1 MAVYGGGYRQVAEV
15 ARHDLPQ
22 KWGGACHHRMSPG
35 HPKRGSWP
43 MHRELSTRGDRAP
56 GPEPPGPERRVP
68 KARTQ
73 ARRVALR
80 RWPRRKATPN
90 RRPGTVGR
98 LGSHLPRVMATL
110 WRRARRC
117 PDSKKKTSHGRWV
130 GVCEDVHFRY
140 LCILLQTE
148 ICTRQSAPSV
158 LSILPSKGSQHH
170 SQERPCTFQ
179 NIGPGTHNRD

>member
-1 MAVYGGGYRQVAEV
+1 
-15 ARHDLPQ
+15 
-22 KWGGACHHRMSPG
+22 MSPG
-35 HPKRGSWP
+35 HRKRGSWP

-98 LGSHLPRVMATL
+98 LRAYLPRAPSTL
-110 WRRARRC
+110 APRARRC
-117 PDSKKKTSHGRWV
+117 PDSKKKPPTVDGLGFSKVVNTALWRGSR
-130 GVCEDVHFRY
+130 
-140 LCILLQTE
+140 
-148 ICTRQSAPSV
+148 V
-158 LSILPSKGSQHH
+158 LSITLGVSYGMSQLTRQDLTHLVRVGMRTALREFESNAHSRNAESALKAMAHH
-170 SQERPCTFQ
+170 RP
-179 NIGPGTHNRD
+179 THAYEGRARSEAR

>member
-1 MAVYGGGYRQVAEV
+1 
-15 ARHDLPQ
+15 
-22 KWGGACHHRMSPG
+22 
-35 HPKRGSWP
+35 

-98 LGSHLPRVMATL
+98 LRAYLPRAPSTL
-110 WRRARRC
+110 GPRARRC
-117 PDSKKKTSHGRWV
+117 PDSKKKPPTVEWLGFVRMFTLGTCANFYQLTDVPDRAPRVSYQSYRARGAHLALKSGNARATSWAPETQSRHQKQHPTR
-130 GVCEDVHFRY
+130 D
-140 LCILLQTE
+140 
-148 ICTRQSAPSV
+148 CTNVTMAQSRSRASSHP
-158 LSILPSKGSQHH
+158 
-170 SQERPCTFQ
+170 RP
-179 NIGPGTHNRD
+179 N